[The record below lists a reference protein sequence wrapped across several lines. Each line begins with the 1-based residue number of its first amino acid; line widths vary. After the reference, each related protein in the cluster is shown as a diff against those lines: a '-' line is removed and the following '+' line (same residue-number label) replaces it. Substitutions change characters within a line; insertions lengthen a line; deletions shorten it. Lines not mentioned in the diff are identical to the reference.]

1 MRSHGLVH
9 VSYFAKS
16 WCSCINNE
24 LNLCSALS
32 ISFFIWSENNFISI
46 VPVWPIEMGQRKMG
60 CERVDPLM
68 LFSEELPSK
77 FLASK
82 WGFECLTVLINS
94 EKKIEESGIAWQLPY
109 TLKCQCQLT
118 DATDQLLS
126 TCFHK
131 SISRM
136 AGRFYNFFHGFR
148 LELNSTFSKNC
159 TFNISYFLGHYYLC
173 Q

>member
-1 MRSHGLVH
+1 MNHSNFFIFILLFNLIFFFLQTWTKQAFWLFYSWVVKFYMRSHGLVH

-24 LNLCSALS
+24 LNLCLALS

-60 CERVDPLM
+60 CERVDPPM

-94 EKKIEESGIAWQLPY
+94 EKKSRRKWN
-109 TLKCQCQLT
+109 CLT
-118 DATDQLLS
+118 AALHIKVS
-126 TCFHK
+126 MPVNRCYW
-131 SISRM
+131 S
-136 AGRFYNFFHGFR
+136 A
-148 LELNSTFSKNC
+148 
-159 TFNISYFLGHYYLC
+159 TFNLFS
-173 Q
+173 